1 MLNNQTEMAHV
12 RMKTFFKKKLDGFC
26 TGRPGVRGLCDHV
39 AAITR
44 RAEADVT
51 PLFFFVLTGEK
62 SEANR
67 AESAGVGSSFF
78 FFRKRTGGVG
88 TAAASLDRKSVV

>member
-26 TGRPGVRGLCDHV
+26 TGRPGVRALCDHV

-44 RAEADVT
+44 RSGRYSS
-51 PLFFFVLTGEK
+51 LFFILTGEK

-78 FFRKRTGGVG
+78 F
-88 TAAASLDRKSVV
+88 L